1 MQAEFARLVK
11 DDPRC
16 DIELRRFLGRTYN
29 LKAIA
34 DYETGPRS
42 RITLAQAQ
50 EAVEMAV
57 RFVAAVTALIEP

>member
-1 MQAEFARLVK
+1 MK

-42 RITLAQAQ
+42 QITPAQAQ